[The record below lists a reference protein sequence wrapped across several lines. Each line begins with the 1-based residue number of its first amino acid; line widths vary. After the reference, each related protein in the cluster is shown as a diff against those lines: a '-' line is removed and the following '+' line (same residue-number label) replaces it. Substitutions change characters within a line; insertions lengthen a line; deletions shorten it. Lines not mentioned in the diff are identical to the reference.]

1 MAYAREKHR
10 PKSCSP
16 LVAIFT
22 ALHALAYF
30 ALFTILEAISSPEPS
45 DPQSCVIE
53 KSSDVEYDP

>member
-1 MAYAREKHR
+1 MAYAREKHC

-22 ALHALAYF
+22 CASVF
-30 ALFTILEAISSPEPS
+30 RTTVFTMLEAISSPEPS
-45 DPQSCVIE
+45 DPQSCAIE

>member
-1 MAYAREKHR
+1 MREKNTALSRVLRLWQFSH
-10 PKSCSP
+10 
-16 LVAIFT
+16 